1 MPSKYD
7 DFDVVD
13 YALSAAQD
21 IETDEPKSYQEAMRS
36 KDRDLWNAASEDEMV
51 SLDKNETWDLVQR
64 PEKKRVIGCKWVYK
78 KKPGIPGVE
87 PPRYKG
93 RLVAKGYS

>member
-1 MPSKYD
+1 MTEEDEPDLDSYILARDRKRREVKMPSKYD

-51 SLDKNETWDLVQR
+51 SLDKNETWDLV
-64 PEKKRVIGCKWVYK
+64 
-78 KKPGIPGVE
+78 
-87 PPRYKG
+87 
-93 RLVAKGYS
+93 